1 MFVAPRR
8 DAMIDF
14 WEKRMKRLAI
24 LLTTVFIVSCAT
36 NPNKITSAYVS
47 PMQFSNYDC
56 DQIALEQ
63 ANVERRVAQL
73 YNTLAAEAKGDRWQ
87 MGVGMVLFWPTLFA
101 LEGGDSPA
109 AGEYALMKGQYQALQ
124 TASVQKK
131 CGIAFA
137 NDLAE
142 TVKTD

>member
-1 MFVAPRR
+1 MQFIKYLTPLFVVL
-8 DAMIDF
+8 F
-14 WEKRMKRLAI
+14 
-24 LLTTVFIVSCAT
+24 VSCAS
-36 NPNKITSAYVS
+36 NPDKITTAYVS
-47 PMQFSNYDC
+47 PLQFQNYDC

-63 ANVERRVAQL
+63 ANVERRVNQL

-109 AGEYALMKGQYQALQ
+109 AGEYSLMKGQYQALQ
-124 TASVQKK
+124 TTSVLKK
-131 CGIAFA
+131 CGIFFED
-137 NDLAE
+137 DLAE

>member
-1 MFVAPRR
+1 MQYIKYLTP
-8 DAMIDF
+8 
-14 WEKRMKRLAI
+14 
-24 LLTTVFIVSCAT
+24 LLVFLFVSCAS
-36 NPNKITSAYVS
+36 NPDKITTAYVS
-47 PMQFSNYDC
+47 PLQFQNYDC

-63 ANVERRVAQL
+63 ANVERRVNQL

-109 AGEYALMKGQYQALQ
+109 AGEYSLMKGQYQALQ
-124 TASVQKK
+124 TTSVLKK
-131 CGIAFA
+131 CGIYFKD
-137 NDLAE
+137 DLAE